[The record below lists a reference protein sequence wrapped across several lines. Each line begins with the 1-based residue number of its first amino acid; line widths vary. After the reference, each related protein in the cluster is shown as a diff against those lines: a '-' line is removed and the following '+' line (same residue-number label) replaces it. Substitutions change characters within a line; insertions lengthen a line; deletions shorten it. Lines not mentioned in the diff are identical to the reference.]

1 MMKITEKKKKIISF
15 SGTALSLIVLTISLI
30 FYRREYLP
38 WENLGLLFTLA
49 AISCLAFCSLT
60 VFVLLLKEKSVL
72 KLSVKAFASLLVY
85 VLVFFVLTL
94 IFNNVLGMNGH
105 LDSIIGEM
113 PANQF
118 AITVTYIVIGL
129 MTGILLCV
137 FLKNILNKRL
147 MPLFGAILILIP
159 CIYGVFE
166 LESII
171 PVCKSFY
178 PAYRLFVSQGGTET
192 ADKNIFYDFAY
203 STEKLQPCD
212 DIGNDTK
219 MSISLAKNE
228 REAFQLAVYSDKS
241 NRIISAK
248 CSDFSNEKGDSFPV
262 RVFSEG
268 FTEVP
273 AYGRNIFTD
282 MYPDAL
288 IPLSEDSRLTLTKDE
303 LTILYVEAVSE
314 KETPAGE
321 YKATLSL
328 YGDDG
333 NEILSKEIKAEV
345 RDFVLEEEYFS
356 ESAMGLFSSAF
367 WELMGYEKSGY
378 GGNGGLR
385 EPLEDERQRVY
396 EQYYNFLLEHHIS
409 PYVLPFDILDERADA
424 YMSDPAVR
432 TFQIPYS
439 EDEEI
444 IKKYYEKISSNEEWA
459 KKAFFYPIDEPKD
472 EEAYNRYTEM
482 ADHLAK
488 LYPGYNM
495 VTPFFVTDVEI
506 GSSTYSSAALQSDK
520 SSILCPISNIFDE
533 EDFRKDLYGTLEEND
548 DSRLWWYVCCGPTG
562 EYNNLFVHQDAIRHR
577 ILFWQQYQRDI
588 EGFLYW
594 NSIYCDKGNPWET
607 SKTWDKYEAAGDG
620 CLIYPGRYMDID
632 EPVASLRLKNVADG
646 MEDYAYLRI
655 CEEKMG
661 SEWVDQK
668 TAKISDSL
676 TSYTDDDKL
685 LQDIRNELA
694 NAICG

>member
-1 MMKITEKKKKIISF
+1 MKQITEKKKKIISF

-30 FYRREYLP
+30 FYHREYLP
-38 WENLGLLFTLA
+38 WTNVGLIYTLA

-60 VFVLLLKEKSVL
+60 VFILLLKEKSVL
-72 KLSVKAFASLLVY
+72 KLSVKAFVSLLVY
-85 VLVFFVLTL
+85 VLVLFVLTL
-94 IFNNVLGMNGH
+94 ILNNVLGMNGH

-129 MTGILLCV
+129 MTSILLCV
-137 FLKNILNKRL
+137 FLKYTLRKKL
-147 MPLFGAILILIP
+147 VPLFGAILILIP
-159 CIYGVFE
+159 CIYGIVE
-166 LESII
+166 LDDIFHAYT
-171 PVCKSFY
+171 SFY
-178 PAYRLFVSQGGTET
+178 PAYRLFVSQGGTAT

-203 STEKLQPCD
+203 STEKLQPYD
-212 DIGNDTK
+212 NLGNDTE

-228 REAFQLAVYSDKS
+228 REAFQLAVYSDKNS
-241 NRIISAK
+241 NTISAK
-248 CSDFSNEKGDSFPV
+248 CSDFSNETGDSIPV
-262 RVFSEG
+262 RVFCER
-268 FTEVP
+268 FVEVP
-273 AYGRNIFTD
+273 AYGRNMFTD

-288 IPLSEDSRLTLTKDE
+288 IPLSEDNKLTLTKDE
-303 LTILYVEAVSE
+303 LTILYIEAVST

-321 YKATLSL
+321 YKASL
-328 YGDDG
+328 CLYDKDG
-333 NEILSKEIKAEV
+333 NEILSKEIKVKV
-345 RDFVLEEEYFS
+345 RDFVLEEKYFS
-356 ESAMGLFSSAF
+356 ESAMGLFSTSF

-378 GGNGGLR
+378 GHNGGPGK
-385 EPLEDERQRVY
+385 PLEEERQRVY

-409 PYVLPFDILDERADA
+409 AYVLPFDILDERADA
-424 YMSDPAVR
+424 YMSNPAVK

-439 EDEEI
+439 EDEEL

-472 EEAYNRYTEM
+472 EEAYNRYNEM
-482 ADHLAK
+482 TAYLAR

-495 VTPFFVTDVEI
+495 VTPFFVTDVEL
-506 GSSTYSSAALQSDK
+506 GGKTYSSAALQSDK
-520 SSILCPISNIFDE
+520 SSILCPISNILDE
-533 EDFRKDLYGTLEEND
+533 EDFSKELYGTLEEND
-548 DSRLWWYVCCGPTG
+548 NSRLWWYVCCGPTG

-577 ILFWQQYQRDI
+577 ILFWQQYQRDV

-594 NSIYCDKGNPWET
+594 DSIYCDKGNPWET
-607 SKTWDKYEAAGDG
+607 SKTWDKYESAGDG
-620 CLIYPGRYMDID
+620 CLIYPGKYMDID

-655 CEEKMG
+655 CKEIMG
-661 SEWVDQK
+661 SEWVEQK
-668 TAKISDSL
+668 IGEITDSL